1 MSGERNKKIPTL
13 PVVLVVLVV
22 LLYLL
27 RSWGGVFLGIKE
39 PVIDPNGQLVE
50 SVEQQGLVEKKGLL
64 DFFKRGGKGEKKE
77 VSGVVSSSVGTGVG
91 TNSSGVMVN
100 DDKYYREI
108 DDNLGVGVLKEVKGF
123 VKGKTVVVF
132 PGEQLIQKALILG
145 LPNGDFKFMVSGVV
159 YSSISEGDLLNIVFR
174 EYLTGGETFYL
185 VESVNKIEIDNI

>member
-77 VSGVVSSSVGTGVG
+77 VGAITPGVSTGVG
-91 TNSSGVMVN
+91 VVGDVTVS

>member
-1 MSGERNKKIPTL
+1 MSDERNKKIPTL
-13 PVVLVVLVV
+13 PIALLVLVV
-22 LLYLL
+22 LLYLI
-27 RSWGGVFLGIKE
+27 RSWGGMSLYIKE
-39 PVIDPNGQLVE
+39 PVIGSNGQLVE

-64 DFFKRGGKGEKKE
+64 DQFKKSSEGGKKE